1 MVIDFEYAAANMR
14 GLDFANHFTEWG
26 YNYHDEKIPYG
37 FKPSGYPTPEEQR
50 RFIKAYVEHRP
61 EYAHPGASTPTLT
74 PLATPPVGP
83 TTPSLGPTTVSST
96 GGPAPASAS
105 GGGPS
110 SSIVEFMLDARVP
123 PGGWREEERRREDQ
137 VEQQVAELME
147 ETRLW
152 RVANSAQWVVWG
164 VMQAKIP
171 GFDPAARDGDDD
183 GDGNDVAVEGGEQQ
197 QQKEDVGESGTET
210 DSEPEVEE
218 EAFDYLGYARE
229 RAMFF
234 WGDCVAMGL
243 IDAEEL
249 PEDVRANL
257 KIVKY

>member
-1 MVIDFEYAAANMR
+1 MIDFEYAAANMR

-26 YNYHDEKIPYG
+26 YNYHAEKEPWG
-37 FKPSGYPTPEEQR
+37 FTPSGYPTPEEQR

-74 PLATPPVGP
+74 PLATPSVGP
-83 TTPSLGPTTVSST
+83 TTPSLGPTTTPSS
-96 GGPAPASAS
+96 
-105 GGGPS
+105 GGPS

-123 PGGWREEERRREDQ
+123 PGGWREEEKRHEEDVEKQ
-137 VEQQVAELME
+137 VTELMQ

-171 GFDPAARDGDDD
+171 GFNDADANAASKTTRDHDSDGD
-183 GDGNDVAVEGGEQQ
+183 AAAGGE
-197 QQKEDVGESGTET
+197 GAGET
-210 DSEPEVEE
+210 DSEPDAEE
-218 EAFDYLGYARE
+218 EEFDYLGYARS

-243 IDAEEL
+243 IAAEEL
-249 PEDVRANL
+249 PEDVRAEL
-257 KIVKY
+257 KIVEY